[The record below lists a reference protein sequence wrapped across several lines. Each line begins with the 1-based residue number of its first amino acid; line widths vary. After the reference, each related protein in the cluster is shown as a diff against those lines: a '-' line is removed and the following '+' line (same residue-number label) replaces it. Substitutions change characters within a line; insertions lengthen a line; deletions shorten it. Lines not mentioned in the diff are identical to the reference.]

1 MDWTRSMKQ
10 TFEFFSVDPKTW
22 KNSSVIDTITSASVN
37 YDADSDTICSA
48 NIASTESLGEQ
59 YVRIYLVAT
68 QDGITERYPLGTF
81 LVQTPSSKFNGKVH
95 DISVDAYSPLLEL
108 KDGMPPIGY
117 TALKNTNI
125 MDIAYDICREHLRAP
140 VTKTVN
146 SENLTDNFT
155 ADISENWLSFTAAL
169 IANAKHKFALDE
181 LGGILFAPI
190 QEASSLQPRFTY
202 SDDKLSILQPEIT
215 IDRDLYGIPNVVEVV
230 YANAGN
236 RMYVKIVNDD
246 PSSPVSTVNRGRE
259 ILYRDTNPQLPG
271 IPNQTQLEEYAK
283 ALLKR
288 LSSIEGMISYKHG
301 FCPVRI
307 GDCVYINYERA
318 GIHDLRAVV
327 KTQSIEC
334 NTGCQVSETAVFTDN
349 LWG

>member
-22 KNSSVIDTITSASVN
+22 KNNSVIDTITSASID
-37 YDADSDTICSA
+37 YDADSDTIYSA
-48 NIASTESLGEQ
+48 NIVSTESLGEQ
-59 YVRIYLVAT
+59 YLRIYLVTT

-81 LVQTPSSKFNGKVH
+81 LVQTPSSKFDGKVH

-117 TALKNTNI
+117 TVLKNTNI
-125 MDIAYDICREHLRAP
+125 MNVVYNICREQLRAP
-140 VTKTVN
+140 VTEAIN
-146 SENLTDNFT
+146 SEKLTDNFT
-155 ADISENWLSFTAAL
+155 ADISENWLSFTSAL
-169 IANAKHKFALDE
+169 IANAKYKFALDE
-181 LGGILFAPI
+181 LGEVIFTPI

-215 IDRDLYGIPNVVEVV
+215 VNRDLYGIPNVVEVM

-236 RMYVKIVNDD
+236 RMYTKIVNDD

-259 ILYRDTNPQLPG
+259 ILYRETNPQLPG
-271 IPNQTQLEEYAK
+271 IPNQVQLEEYAK

-288 LSSIEGMISYKHG
+288 LSSIEGTISYKHG

-318 GIHDLRAVV
+318 GIRDLRAVV
-327 KTQSIEC
+327 KSQTIEC